1 MALETFQYQQSY
13 YQELEQNQQTM
24 RRLRHDMKN
33 HLNIIGTFL
42 RDNEIEQAKEYFQE
56 LNQEF
61 ASNLKVYCPNKIVN
75 AVLNNKEQL
84 ALDSN
89 IQCDFQIDLETSPKI
104 DDIDLCSILGN
115 TIDNAIEALRKVPKL
130 SERILSLKARYTN
143 GFFSYEIK
151 NSKINEI
158 QKKGGRF
165 LTDKIEKEA
174 HGIGLR
180 SVQTIVEK
188 YNGDM
193 DISYTDDTFTVTIVI
208 QG

>member
-1 MALETFQYQQSY
+1 MAKTVRSDMALETFQYQQSY
-13 YQELEQNQQTM
+13 YQELEQNQQTV

-75 AVLNNKEQL
+75 AVLNSKEQL

-115 TIDNAIEALRKVPKL
+115 TIDNAIRCV
-130 SERILSLKARYTN
+130 
-143 GFFSYEIK
+143 
-151 NSKINEI
+151 
-158 QKKGGRF
+158 
-165 LTDKIEKEA
+165 
-174 HGIGLR
+174 
-180 SVQTIVEK
+180 
-188 YNGDM
+188 
-193 DISYTDDTFTVTIVI
+193 
-208 QG
+208 

>member
-1 MALETFQYQQSY
+1 
-13 YQELEQNQQTM
+13 
-24 RRLRHDMKN
+24 MKN

-75 AVLNNKEQL
+75 AVLNSKEQL

-89 IQCDFQIDLETSPKI
+89 ILCDFQIDLETSPKI

-115 TIDNAIEALRKVPKL
+115 TIDNAIEALRKVPQL
-130 SERILSLKARYTN
+130 SERTLSLKARYTN

-151 NSKINEI
+151 NTKINEI
-158 QKKGGRF
+158 RKKGGRF
-165 LTDKIEKEA
+165 LTDI
-174 HGIGLR
+174 LR
-180 SVQTIVEK
+180 NIVNRKNHREDQ
-188 YNGDM
+188 NRCG
-193 DISYTDDTFTVTIVI
+193 
-208 QG
+208 